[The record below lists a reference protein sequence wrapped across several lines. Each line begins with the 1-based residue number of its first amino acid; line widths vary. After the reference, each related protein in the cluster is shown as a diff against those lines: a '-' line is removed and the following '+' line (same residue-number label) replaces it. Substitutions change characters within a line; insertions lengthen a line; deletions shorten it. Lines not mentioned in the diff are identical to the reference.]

1 MKKLLYLTLALLVMS
16 CGSTKSSGGEAV
28 AAKPSKKLLKGTWQV
43 TDIRFVGDKGLY
55 KANLFDIADS
65 PCFKGSEWVFIPNNG
80 SGKFTINSS
89 ASQCESSVNRIHW
102 SFYDSGDGVYQFQM
116 KYVDEKN
123 KPLDEAN
130 RGYRSNIDELNEST
144 MIMRVATTY
153 EGNPFDVVMTFTKTS
168 DDITL

>member
-1 MKKLLYLTLALLVMS
+1 
-16 CGSTKSSGGEAV
+16 
-28 AAKPSKKLLKGTWQV
+28 
-43 TDIRFVGDKGLY
+43 
-55 KANLFDIADS
+55 
-65 PCFKGSEWVFIPNNG
+65 
-80 SGKFTINSS
+80 
-89 ASQCESSVNRIHW
+89 
-102 SFYDSGDGVYQFQM
+102 M